1 MLKVVQVNQ
10 RIGFQFRAEAFN
22 VFNTVNFRL
31 PNNNLSSGASFG
43 QITQVVDNNQRII
56 QLGMKVIF

>member
-1 MLKVVQVNQ
+1 VTQVNP
-10 RIGFQFRAEAFN
+10 RLGFQFRAEAFN

-31 PNNNLSSGASFG
+31 PNNNLSSPQFG

-56 QLGMKVIF
+56 QLGVKVLF